1 MKQVNKIL
9 FYFGIGVGKTCLITR
24 YTKSQFSENFA
35 PTLGGTFVEK
45 EVEYKEHQ
53 KSIKFQIWDTAGQ
66 EKYRSINK
74 LFYSDANIAIL
85 VYDITRKETFEEIRN
100 YWYQQVVD
108 NSPKNIQMVIVGNK
122 SDLYEYQDISSEEVK
137 KFAEQFNASV
147 FETSAKTA
155 VGVDVSFFI
164 YYF

>member
-24 YTKSQFSENFA
+24 YTRSQFSENFA

-108 NSPKNIQMVIVGNK
+108 NSPKNIQMVIV
-122 SDLYEYQDISSEEVK
+122 L
-137 KFAEQFNASV
+137 FH
-147 FETSAKTA
+147 
-155 VGVDVSFFI
+155 
-164 YYF
+164 